1 MTNLAVT
8 NLAVSNL
15 AQMSEPEQLFVLHA
29 LRLRGPASDLELAS
43 RFSMDLDEVKSTLEV
58 LRRCELARLYE
69 GRLAGWMLTA
79 TGRAEGERLLAEQ
92 LDRLSLRGVVAAS
105 YQQFLVMNPELL
117 SICTDW
123 QVHLVGQE
131 EVLNDHLD
139 TARDAVVLARL
150 AKLHEHVVPLLEQ
163 LAAGLQRFEGYSS
176 RLRYA
181 HERIGIGQTEW
192 LTGPRID
199 SYHTVWFELH
209 EDFLATLG
217 RRRSDERVDYD
228 SAEDGSAEL
237 EE

>member
-1 MTNLAVT
+1 MTPSV
-8 NLAVSNL
+8 
-15 AQMSEPEQLFVLHA
+15 QLLVLHA
-29 LRLRGPASDLELAS
+29 IRLRGPASLAELAS
-43 RFSMDLDEVKSTLEV
+43 RFSLEPAHVRSTLET
-58 LRRCELARLYE
+58 LREGELAKLYE
-69 GRLAGWMLTA
+69 GRLAGWMLTSA
-79 TGRAEGERLLAEQ
+79 GRAEGERLLAEQ
-92 LDRLSLRGVVAAS
+92 LDRTALRGVVTAF

-123 QVHLVGQE
+123 QVRVVGQE

-139 TARDAVVLARL
+139 AARDAVVLNRL
-150 AKLHEHVVPLLEQ
+150 AQLHHGVLPLLQQ
-163 LAAGLQRFEGYSS
+163 LAAGLERFEGYSS
-176 RLRYA
+176 RLGYA

-217 RRRSDERVDYD
+217 RQRSDERVDND
-228 SAEDGSAEL
+228 SAEASSAGL

>member
-1 MTNLAVT
+1 MT

-15 AQMSEPEQLFVLHA
+15 VVSNLVSMSESGHLFVLHA
-29 LRLRGPASDLELAS
+29 LRLRGPASDTDLAS
-43 RFSMDLDEVKSTLEV
+43 RFSLELDQVRATLET
-58 LRRCELARLYE
+58 LRKGELARLYE

-79 TGRAEGERLLAEQ
+79 AGRVEGERLLAEQ
-92 LDRLSLRGVVAAS
+92 LDRTDLREAVTAF
-105 YQQFLVMNPELL
+105 YQQFLVMNPQLL

-123 QVHLVGQE
+123 QVRLVGQE

-139 TARDAVVLARL
+139 PARDATVLARL
-150 AKLHEHVVPLLEQ
+150 AQLHDRAVTLVDQ
-163 LAAGLQRFEGYSS
+163 LAAGLERFEGYSS

-181 HERIGIGQTEW
+181 HERIEIGQTEW

-217 RRRSDERVDYD
+217 RRRSNERVDYD
-228 SAEDGSAEL
+228 SAEDGSAES

>member
-1 MTNLAVT
+1 MT
-8 NLAVSNL
+8 
-15 AQMSEPEQLFVLHA
+15 EPVQLFVLHA
-29 LRLRGPASDLELAS
+29 LRLRGPASEGDIAS
-43 RFSMDLDEVKSTLEV
+43 RFSLEPDQVRVTLET
-58 LRRCELARLYE
+58 LEEGELARLYE

-79 TGRAEGERLLAEQ
+79 VGRTEGERLLAEQ
-92 LDRLSLRGVVAAS
+92 LDRRSLRDAVTAL

-123 QVHLVGQE
+123 QVRLVGQE

-139 TARDAVVLARL
+139 TARDAVVLTRL
-150 AKLHEHVVPLLEQ
+150 AQLHDGVLPLLQQ
-163 LAAGLQRFEGYSS
+163 LAAGLERFEGYSS
-176 RLRYA
+176 RLGYA

-217 RRRSDERVDYD
+217 RRRSDERVDND
-228 SAEDGSAEL
+228 SAEDSSAGL